1 MSRQGQQSGTC
12 HANNATAADRACFMP
27 RMRRFLATV
36 TAVLAALALA
46 APAGATYPGAN
57 GLVSW
62 STSRGYQDGSS
73 AIWGQRA
80 FGDELRRLTFHEDS
94 AADAGGTFRSDTDA
108 SWRGD
113 GGAFV
118 FSRALGVG
126 PRLFVKTL
134 GERGAQRVPLGKT
147 AAEQP
152 AFSPDGD
159 RIAFVRVGPSDEPL
173 GRGPLSVIVADVDG
187 THVRR
192 LGAGG
197 GPVWTPDGQRIVW
210 EGERGGRVRL
220 ISIRPDGTGK
230 HVFPKRC
237 AGAADPSFAP
247 SGDRMAVGYSR
258 QQGGPYRIWTMSL
271 DCRDKQQITFHRP
284 TLSPAWSPDGGWIAY
299 YAPSKGAHPGGI
311 HVVRPDGAD
320 DRLVRE
326 NDGGFDLD
334 WQPRP

>member
-1 MSRQGQQSGTC
+1 MR
-12 HANNATAADRACFMP
+12 HA
-27 RMRRFLATV
+27 FLATL
-36 TAVLAALALA
+36 TAAVASLAVA
-46 APAGATYPGAN
+46 ASAQATYPGQN
-57 GLVSW
+57 GLISW
-62 STSRGYQDGSS
+62 STSRGYTDGSS

-80 FGDELRRLTFHEDS
+80 FGTEIRRLTFHKDS
-94 AADAGGTFRSDTDA
+94 AAEAGGVYRSDTDA

-118 FSRALGVG
+118 FSRAFGVG

-134 GERGAQRVPLGKT
+134 GEGRPQRVPLGHT

-152 AFSPDGD
+152 AFAPDGG
-159 RIAFVRVGPSDEPL
+159 RIAFVKVGPSDEPL
-173 GRGPLSVIVADVDG
+173 GRGPLSVVVTDVDG
-187 THVRR
+187 SHVRR

-210 EGERGGRVRL
+210 EGERGGRARL

-247 SGDRMAVGYSR
+247 SGDRMAVGYSPA
-258 QQGGPYRIWTMSL
+258 QGGPYRIWTMGL
-271 DCRDKQQITFHRP
+271 DCRDKHQITLHRP
-284 TLSPAWSPDGGWIAY
+284 AMSPAWSPDGRWIAY
-299 YAPSKGAHPGGI
+299 YAPSKGKQPAAI
-311 HVVRPDGAD
+311 RAVRPDGTD

-326 NDGGFDLD
+326 NDGGLDLD